1 MLWHNKVH
9 YPRYALRVQT
19 ISTTFFRK
27 STQIQQTC
35 LRRASVTH
43 LKRVKKKAPLNLER
57 CVARRLLRS
66 YYSHHLHIFGAF
78 HRRAASGRVRS
89 VQYILLGNRS
99 PRQRHP
105 VNYFHANLHTWSRLV
120 FLTVSNRNVLR
131 SRSSSV
137 LTVVLNCSLRCL
149 HCWALVRGA
158 DLHPKANLS
167 ETLQSCHVFGSPICL
182 HHESG
187 EEKKKKRL
195 NGGDMARSSII

>member
-1 MLWHNKVH
+1 MNAIPTNVH
-9 YPRYALRVQT
+9 V
-19 ISTTFFRK
+19 SGE
-27 STQIQQTC
+27 
-35 LRRASVTH
+35 RAGKKAQRN
-43 LKRVKKKAPLNLER
+43 LKRCIV
-57 CVARRLLRS
+57 RRLLRS
-66 YYSHHLHIFGAF
+66 YYSHHLRIFGAF
-78 HRRAASGRVRS
+78 HSRAASGRARS

-99 PRQRHP
+99 PRKRHP
-105 VNYFHANLHTWSRLV
+105 VIYFHANLHTWSGLV

-137 LTVVLNCSLRCL
+137 LTVVLNCSL
-149 HCWALVRGA
+149 HCWALVRRA

-187 EEKKKKRL
+187 EEKKKKRF